1 LQLFYFVGRFRL
13 RGSRGAPP
21 HACISHPPRGFWLGS
36 AFAKESATVTSGSG
50 SLKSGICTTSDFA
63 KESATVTSGSG
74 SPKSGICTTSEWEVR
89 GTFGSYQRACTSS
102 GKVFWRRLIVELLT
116 P

>member
-1 LQLFYFVGRFRL
+1 LQLFYFVGLL
-13 RGSRGAPP
+13 RPRQQRAPP
-21 HACISHPPRGFWLGS
+21 HACISSVTHRGFWLGS

-74 SPKSGICTTSEWEVR
+74 SPKSGICTTSEWRFAQHVWKLSA
-89 GTFGSYQRACTSS
+89 F
-102 GKVFWRRLIVELLT
+102 VLLLWQGEEAT
-116 P
+116 NR